1 MPEIQKPTV
10 LPPVFIDKV
19 SVGGV
24 SQKISTL
31 GETEIRL
38 PDFSSEQSQVE
49 IDYFALTF
57 GAEENI
63 RYQYKFDE
71 QDWSNPTNQQTVN
84 LNLSPGRHEF
94 IVRAVRGD
102 GMTSEKI
109 AVARF
114 NILPPVWARWWFI
127 LFSALL
133 ISAVILVLYRYRT
146 ANLRKINAALTEAK
160 HAEESLRKSREE
172 RLAELE
178 TVRSRIATDLHDD
191 IGASLTQIAILSEVA
206 QAQSKNG
213 ISEPLQMISC
223 VSNELVGTMS
233 DIVWSI
239 NPAKDHFSDLI
250 QRMRR
255 FASDLLSPKKIGLQF
270 ESPESDDQIIVNSNI
285 RREVFL
291 IFKETINNIVK
302 HSEAKKVKVKI
313 EIAGDYLQL
322 KIDDDGKGFRENET
336 ADENDNFGGN
346 GIPGMKRRAAEMN
359 GEFEIVSEKGKG
371 TSVSLKLPMDSATQ
385 TGGKVKV
392 QT

>member
-1 MPEIQKPTV
+1 
-10 LPPVFIDKV
+10 LPPVFIDKI

-38 PDFSSEQSQVE
+38 PDFSSDQSQIE

-94 IVRAVRGD
+94 AVRAVRGD
-102 GMTSEKI
+102 GAASDKI
-109 AVARF
+109 AVASF

-127 LFSALL
+127 LLSALL
-133 ISAVILVLYRYRT
+133 ISAVILLLYRYRT

-160 HAEESLRKSREE
+160 FAEESLRKSREE

-213 ISEPLQMISC
+213 ISEPLQMISN

-313 EIAGDYLQL
+313 EIAGDYLHL
-322 KIDDDGKGFRENET
+322 KITDDGKGFLENET
-336 ADENDNFGGN
+336 GNATDNFGGN
-346 GIPGMKRRAAEMN
+346 GIPGMKKRAAAMN
-359 GEFEIVSEKGKG
+359 GAFDIVSEKSKG
-371 TSVSLKLPMDSATQ
+371 TTASLKLPMDSATR
-385 TGGKVKV
+385 TGGKIKV
-392 QT
+392 